1 MSDPIIVNQSTSVV
15 HVDTSTVVYPR
26 NAVVLLSTITTP
38 GTIITIRDV
47 TGYASTNRGI
57 SVSTM
62 AGVQFLDGP
71 GCNVYNINQPYGFL
85 TVTPRTSNVWAV
97 LNTFAFPDQAAT
109 PSVVGLYAQFGNFSN
124 LYGNTGTINN
134 LTVNYSSFLN
144 VSVVSSMLAKSI
156 STQTLA
162 VSDRLSVLNLSTSSA
177 FLSSVNINNSL
188 LPSTSLDVNGSMR
201 ASTLFITKDA
211 YIEGSLIYNT
221 SSIVSTVRGLGTGTY
236 VSSLSLVSTVRGLG
250 TASYVSSSSLTSTV
264 QGLGTSSYISSGS
277 LVSTVQGLGT
287 VLYISS
293 ASLVSSIQ
301 GLGSSG
307 YVSSYGPGLESTVR
321 GLGTSGYVSSLDL
334 MSSIQG
340 LGSSS
345 YISSAS
351 LASSIQGLGTTSYIS
366 SASLVSTV
374 RGLGTSSYVSAPNI
388 LVSSLS
394 THNFVVYGTSTFINS
409 SNIYL
414 GNNFSTN
421 ALRFVGTTND
431 GYYGDSSINPHT
443 TTVIAERIYNT
454 NAAGPTNNSELLLFK
469 GSHDS
474 NTIFGP
480 DRVRVLTTGSF
491 QVDIASNNGVW
502 PVNGNPPSTA
512 IQALIIN
519 TSGRVGISCNSPQYT
534 LDVGGSINANSV
546 SANGIPFVTASNVT
560 STVQG
565 LGSSSYV
572 SSLHLVSTVQGLGS
586 SSFVSSLHLVSTV
599 QGLGSSSFVS
609 SLHLV
614 STVQGLGTAGFL
626 SSIGVDLWSTVRG
639 LGSSSYVSSLH
650 LVSTVQG
657 LGSSSFVSSLHL
669 VSTVQGL
676 GSSSFVS
683 SLHLASTVQG
693 LGTAGFVSSIGNDL
707 SSTVRGLGSS
717 SYVSSLHLASTLQG
731 LGSSS
736 YVSSLHLV
744 STVQGLGT
752 VGFVSS
758 IGNDLWSTVRGL
770 GSSSY
775 VSSLHLASTV
785 QGLGTAGYLSSFGN
799 DLTSTVRG
807 LGSSTY
813 VSSLHLAST
822 VQGLGSAGYLS
833 SFGGDLTS
841 SIRGLGSS
849 SYVSSLHLVSTAQGL
864 GTVGYLSSIS
874 NVLTSTVR
882 GLGSVGY
889 LSTPHITISSI
900 SSQSLVVFGDN
911 SSTILASCNIFIGN
925 NPSTNALRFIGT
937 DRDAWN
943 GNILINPYANTV
955 IAERLYHANNIQ
967 VGFSEL
973 LLFKGQNSATTI
985 GAGTDRVRVLSA
997 GGFKIDIAS
1006 NGGSWGINGNP
1017 PSTVVEALTL
1027 ISTGWVGINCNF
1039 PAYTLDIN
1047 GSINVLSNIYVNG
1060 QSILNNNT
1068 ATSTVTGLGTAGY
1081 VSSLSLFS
1089 TVEGLGSSSY
1099 VSSSGLI
1106 STVQGLGSLGFLSSF
1121 GNEFTSTVK
1130 GLGSSS
1136 YVSSLD
1142 IVSTVQGLG
1151 TAGYLSSFGNDLTS
1165 TVRGLGTA
1173 GYLSTPHISVSSISS
1188 QSLVVFGSNS
1198 STILASCNI
1207 FIGNNPSTNT
1217 IRFIG
1222 TDKDS
1227 WDGNTLLNPYANT
1240 VIAERLYHTN
1250 NIQVGFSELLLFKGQ
1265 HSATTIGAGL
1275 DRVRV
1280 LSAGGFKIDIAS
1292 NAASWAI
1299 NGNPP
1304 STVVEALTV
1313 ISTGWVGINCN
1324 IPAYT
1329 LDINGSI
1336 NVLSN
1341 IYINGQAIVNN
1352 NTTVSTV
1359 GGLGASGYVSSS
1371 SLASTLEGLGT
1382 SSYVSSLNLVSTVR
1396 GLGTTGYVSSF
1407 ANELL
1412 STVRGLGSTSYVS
1425 SLHLASTVQGLGAS
1439 GYLSSIGNDMSSTVR
1454 GLGSTS
1460 YVSSLHLASTVQGLG
1475 ASGYLSSIG
1484 NDMSSTVRGLG
1495 SSSYVSSLHLAS
1507 TVQGLGSSSYVSSL
1521 HLASTVQGLGSSS
1534 YVSSL
1539 HLASTVQGLGT
1550 SGYLSSIGNDMSS
1563 TIRGLGSS
1571 SYVSSFHLAST
1582 VQGLGESR
1590 YISSLTLISTIQGLG
1605 TSGYISSL
1613 LVANTINNS
1622 NMLVG
1627 NSFSTNMIR
1636 FYGTAYDSI
1645 APFEDPGS
1653 QNASNFY
1660 TTTVIAER
1668 LYYVSSTIEGCS
1680 ELLLF
1685 KGKNAY
1691 QGNRE
1696 NSGPDRVRVLTVG
1709 GFKVDIASNG
1719 GIWLSNGNPPST
1731 TIEALSVIPSG
1742 YVGINCNTPAYTL
1755 DVNGTINVSGTL
1767 NVGGSPTLSMGTIV
1781 STVQGLGTANYVSSV
1796 NGRVSLTAM
1805 NLSNELI
1812 VKANGNGVARITS
1825 DTTSTYFQSAN
1836 NAQTSAVPIKFTGY
1850 NGTPLLATIDAN
1862 GNFTATGNVSGNDII
1877 ATSDFRLKTNIVT
1890 IDSPLE
1896 KISAMRG
1903 VYFHKISDSTMRK
1916 VGVIA
1921 QEIETVLPEVVFTED
1936 TEEKMKGVSYGNI
1949 ASILIEGMKAQQ
1961 SSIQSLVTTISS
1973 LQSQIVLLQRPV
1985 L

>member
-109 PSVVGLYAQFGNFSN
+109 PSVVGVYAQFGNFSN

-144 VSVVSSMLAKSI
+144 VSVVSSMLVKSI

-162 VSDRLSVLNLSTSSA
+162 VSERLSVVNLSTSSA

-201 ASTLFITKDA
+201 TSTLFITKDA
-211 YIEGSLIYNT
+211 YIDGSLVYNT
-221 SSIVSTVRGLGTGTY
+221 SSIVSTVRGLGSGTY
-236 VSSLSLVSTVRGLG
+236 VSSLSLASTVRGLG

-264 QGLGTSSYISSGS
+264 QGLGTSSYISSAS

-287 VLYISS
+287 ALYISS
-293 ASLVSSIQ
+293 ASLISSIE
-301 GLGSSG
+301 GLGTAG

-321 GLGTSGYVSSLDL
+321 GLGSSGYVSSLDL
-334 MSSIQG
+334 ISSIQGFASSGYVSSLHLISSIQG
-340 LGSSS
+340 LGTTS

-351 LASSIQGLGTTSYIS
+351 LVSSIQGLGTTSYIS

-374 RGLGTSSYVSAPNI
+374 RGLGTSAYVSGPNI

-394 THNFVVYGTSTFINS
+394 THNFLVYGTSTFINS

-431 GYYGDSSINPHT
+431 GYYGDTSINPHT

-454 NAAGPTNNSELLLFK
+454 NPAGPINNSELLLFK
-469 GSHDS
+469 GAHDS

-480 DRVRVLTTGSF
+480 DRVRVLTSGGF
-491 QVDIASNNGVW
+491 QVDIASNGGVW
-502 PVNGNPPSTA
+502 PINGNPPSTA
-512 IQALIIN
+512 IQAFLIN

-534 LDVGGSINANSV
+534 LDVGGSINAYSV

-565 LGSSSYV
+565 LGSSSFV
-572 SSLHLVSTVQGLGS
+572 SSLNLVSTVQGLGS
-586 SSFVSSLHLVSTV
+586 SSFVSSLNLV
-599 QGLGSSSFVS
+599 
-609 SLHLV
+609 
-614 STVQGLGTAGFL
+614 
-626 SSIGVDLWSTVRG
+626 
-639 LGSSSYVSSLH
+639 
-650 LVSTVQG
+650 
-657 LGSSSFVSSLHL
+657 
-669 VSTVQGL
+669 
-676 GSSSFVS
+676 
-683 SLHLASTVQG
+683 STVQG

-717 SYVSSLHLASTLQG
+717 SFVSSLN
-731 LGSSS
+731 
-736 YVSSLHLV
+736 LV
-744 STVQGLGT
+744 STVQGLGSA
-752 VGFVSS
+752 GFVSS
-758 IGNDLWSTVRGL
+758 IGNDLLSTVRGLGSSSYLSSLHLASTVQGLGTAGYLSSFGSDLTSSVRGL

-799 DLTSTVRG
+799 VLISTNRG
-807 LGSSTY
+807 LGS
-813 VSSLHLAST
+813 L
-822 VQGLGSAGYLS
+822 
-833 SFGGDLTS
+833 
-841 SIRGLGSS
+841 
-849 SYVSSLHLVSTAQGL
+849 
-864 GTVGYLSSIS
+864 
-874 NVLTSTVR
+874 
-882 GLGSVGY
+882 GY
-889 LSTPHITISSI
+889 LSTPYITISSI
-900 SSQSLVVFGDN
+900 SSQSLVIFGAN

-925 NPSTNALRFIGT
+925 NPSTNAIRFIGT

-955 IAERLYHANNIQ
+955 IAERLYDTNDIQ

-973 LLFKGQNSATTI
+973 LIFKGQNSATTI
-985 GAGTDRVRVLSA
+985 GAGTDRIRILSA
-997 GGFKIDIAS
+997 GGLKIDIAS

-1017 PSTVVEALTL
+1017 PSTLVEALTV
-1027 ISTGWVGINCNF
+1027 ISTGWIGINCNF

-1060 QSILNNNT
+1060 QAILNND
-1068 ATSTVTGLGTAGY
+1068 TSTSTITGLGTAGY

-1089 TVEGLGSSSY
+1089 TVKGLGSSSY
-1099 VSSSGLI
+1099 ISSACLK
-1106 STVQGLGSLGFLSSF
+1106 STV
-1121 GNEFTSTVK
+1121 E

-1142 IVSTVQGLG
+1142 LISTVQGLGTVGFLSSFGNELTSTVRGLASSSYVSSLHLASTVQGLG
-1151 TAGYLSSFGNDLTS
+1151 TAGYLSSFGNDFSSTVRGLGSSSYISSLDIVSTVQGLGTAGYVSSYGNDLSS

-1173 GYLSTPHISVSSISS
+1173 GYLSSPYIRVSSISS

-1207 FIGNNPSTNT
+1207 FIGNNPSTNA

-1227 WDGNTLLNPYANT
+1227 WDGNTLINPYANT
-1240 VIAERLYHTN
+1240 VIAERLYFTN
-1250 NIQVGFSELLLFKGQ
+1250 DIQVGFSELLLFKGQ
-1265 HSATTIGAGL
+1265 NSATTIGAGL

-1292 NAASWAI
+1292 NTGSWAI

-1304 STVVEALTV
+1304 STVLEALTV
-1313 ISTGWVGINCN
+1313 NSNGWMGISCN

-1329 LDINGSI
+1329 LDINGSL

-1341 IYINGQAIVNN
+1341 IYIDGQAILNN
-1352 NTTVSTV
+1352 NTTR
-1359 GGLGASGYVSSS
+1359 
-1371 SLASTLEGLGT
+1371 
-1382 SSYVSSLNLVSTVR
+1382 STVR
-1396 GLGTTGYVSSF
+1396 GLGAEGYVSSLSLASTVQGLGSSSFISSLSLVSTVQGLGTSGYVSSF

-1412 STVRGLGSTSYVS
+1412 STVRGLGST
-1425 SLHLASTVQGLGAS
+1425 Q
-1439 GYLSSIGNDMSSTVR
+1439 
-1454 GLGSTS
+1454 
-1460 YVSSLHLASTVQGLG
+1460 
-1475 ASGYLSSIG
+1475 
-1484 NDMSSTVRGLG
+1484 
-1495 SSSYVSSLHLAS
+1495 
-1507 TVQGLGSSSYVSSL
+1507 
-1521 HLASTVQGLGSSS
+1521 
-1534 YVSSL
+1534 
-1539 HLASTVQGLGT
+1539 
-1550 SGYLSSIGNDMSS
+1550 
-1563 TIRGLGSS
+1563 
-1571 SYVSSFHLAST
+1571 
-1582 VQGLGESR
+1582 
-1590 YISSLTLISTIQGLG
+1590 YISSLSLISTIQGLG
-1605 TSGYISSL
+1605 SSGYISSL
-1613 LVANTINNS
+1613 LVANVVNNS
-1622 NMLVG
+1622 NMLIG

-1660 TTTVIAER
+1660 ATTVIAER
-1668 LYYVSSTIEGCS
+1668 LYYVSPTIEGCS

-1685 KGKNAY
+1685 KGKNAAEGTR
-1691 QGNRE
+1691 QD
-1696 NSGPDRVRVLTVG
+1696 SGPDRVRVLTTG

-1731 TIEALSVIPSG
+1731 IIEALSVVPSG
-1742 YVGINCNTPAYTL
+1742 FVGINCNTPAYTL
-1755 DVNGTINVSGTL
+1755 DVNGSINVTGSIIIAGTQ
-1767 NVGGSPTLSMGTIV
+1767 NLSMANIVSTVRGLGTASYVSSLSLVSTVQGLSAVGVTPTNLV

-1796 NGRVSLTAM
+1796 YGRVALTAM
-1805 NLSNELI
+1805 NLTSELI
-1812 VKANGNGVARITS
+1812 VKGNGNGVARITS
-1825 DTTSTYFQSAN
+1825 DASATYFQSAN
-1836 NAQTSAVPIKFTGY
+1836 NAQNAAFPINFTGY
-1850 NGTPLLATIDAN
+1850 NGSPSLATIAAN
-1862 GNFTATGNVSGNDII
+1862 GNFSATGSVTAATGSVTAATGITATTGDIIATAGNVKGVDVI
-1877 ATSDFRLKTNIVT
+1877 ATSDFRLKTNIIT

-1903 VYFHKISDSTMRK
+1903 VYFHKISDSTIRK

-1921 QEIETVLPEVVFTED
+1921 QEIETVLPEVVYTED

-1949 ASILIEGMKAQQ
+1949 TSILIEGIKAQQ